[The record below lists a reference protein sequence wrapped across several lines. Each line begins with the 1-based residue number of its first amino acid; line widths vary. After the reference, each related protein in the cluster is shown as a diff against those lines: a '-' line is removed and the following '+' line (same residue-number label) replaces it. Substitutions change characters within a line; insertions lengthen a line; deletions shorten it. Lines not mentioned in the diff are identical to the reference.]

1 MSYSAI
7 SSLLHSPLHNR
18 LDSLTLGIIKCFTF
32 GMYRKLQ
39 HSLQLKIMKYIL
51 SKKLNKKINLIKKKI
66 GTARYLTDYEIRE
79 YTFSHEAPPRE
90 ELLIRFIKG
99 EKVNYNDL
107 VLVNTIFRFDT
118 KFLELFKDYYY
129 NGRLPSHSES
139 RNRRENNTYTYKN
152 YKSSDNY
159 NDYDNYHVFSKV
171 PMLIR
176 ETQRLVLDTPRIH
189 KKWIQSNNDKG
200 QIHKQKSFRYKK

>member
-1 MSYSAI
+1 MFCVD
-7 SSLLHSPLHNR
+7 R
-18 LDSLTLGIIKCFTF
+18 LD
-32 GMYRKLQ
+32 
-39 HSLQLKIMKYIL
+39 
-51 SKKLNKKINLIKKKI
+51 
-66 GTARYLTDYEIRE
+66 E
-79 YTFSHEAPPRE
+79 
-90 ELLIRFIKG
+90 FIKG

-118 KFLELFKDYYY
+118 KFIELFKDYYY
-129 NGRLPSHSES
+129 NGCLPSHYES
-139 RNRRENNTYTYKN
+139 RN

-159 NDYDNYHVFSKV
+159 NDNYNDHVFSKV

-176 ETQRLVLDTPRIH
+176 KTQMLVLDTPRIH